1 VNTRVTL
8 LFVLTAT
15 LLWSGCACAEV
26 DLDPGPDAMQDVQ
39 LQDLPEDV
47 PGDEGAEPEPDQPGI
62 DKCDQQPSKDSL
74 VENVQSG
81 TFEYT
86 CRTIRWFDS
95 LFGNSRDFKEEQL
108 FGRLSLGTAWS
119 RYEGFDPS
127 LRFRLR
133 TDLPNVSSRWNA
145 FFGRVDEEDFIRGTE
160 TQQDSAFRRGI
171 NDSDQPEWLFGLG
184 YKGRKPGEAG
194 WDFSL
199 GVRLRLPPQP
209 YARAM
214 YTKSWNI
221 GRRHDLRYRQTFF
234 ARYDRGYGTTT
245 SFDTVRELSDDDILR
260 LELIGT
266 LADYT
271 EGVDWWAAHTW
282 YHRLARQR
290 GISLRSF
297 ARGRTKGEVTLTEFG
312 LELSWRRQLNREWL
326 FINAGPTLTWPRY
339 FEAEKREA
347 SWGFAVLLE
356 MDFGYYL
363 D

>member
-1 VNTRVTL
+1 VNTRVIIL
-8 LFVLTAT
+8 AFLSAV
-15 LLWSGCACAEV
+15 LLWPGGLRAELA
-26 DLDPGPDAMQDVQ
+26 DNDPPDPMEDVQ
-39 LQDLPEDV
+39 PQTLPEEV
-47 PGDEGAEPEPDQPGI
+47 PGDKESGLSTELAGI
-62 DKCDQQPSKDSL
+62 DKCDQKPTDDSL
-74 VENVQSG
+74 MEQVQSG

-86 CRTIRWFDS
+86 CRTVRWFDS
-95 LFGNSRDFKEEQL
+95 LFGDSRDFEEEAL
-108 FGRLSLGTAWS
+108 FGRISLGTAWNQ
-119 RYEGFDPS
+119 YEDFDPS

-145 FFGRVDEEDFIRGTE
+145 FFGRVDEEDYIRGTE

-194 WDFSL
+194 WDFSV

-209 YARAM
+209 YVRAM
-214 YTKSWNI
+214 YTRSWNI

-234 ARYDRGYGTTT
+234 ARYDKGYGTTT
-245 SFDTVRELSDDDILR
+245 SFDTVRELSDDNVLR
-260 LELIGT
+260 FELIGT

-282 YHRLARQR
+282 YHRLAAKR

-297 ARGRTKGEVTLTEFG
+297 ARGRTKGEVTLTEYG
-312 LELSWRRQLNREWL
+312 LELSWRRQLNRDWL

-339 FEAEKREA
+339 FRSEKREA
-347 SWGFAVLLE
+347 SWGVAVLLE

-363 D
+363 N